1 MYNYRG
7 KARQEWSQVR
17 RKALW
22 VKLEASLG
30 HKKIN
35 LINFTELSQRFNLG
49 SSFYRG
55 VQDIPLAKIVG
66 SVGRYQDFVQAFLP
80 TNESM
85 SDRWQSVAAA
95 YLNPTSRGLPPIEVC
110 QVGDCYF
117 VRDGNHRVSV
127 ARHLK
132 LPIIEAHVWEYLR
145 PVAGLAPGV
154 DIDTLLLEAERSDFL
169 EKTCLDKLR
178 ADHTIRFTAPGGY
191 TDILGQ
197 IAHYQQI
204 LTMVDGI
211 EMPYHEAMTAWY
223 DMIYETTVQSIEQA
237 GVLNSFPNRTAADF
251 FIWVIRHHQ
260 ELEKHYSQP
269 VMIEEAVSDI
279 RKEHRSNRLG
289 QSWQTFLR
297 WLKGLSHRID
307 SRR

>member
-7 KARQEWSQVR
+7 AAQREWSQAR

-22 VKLEASLG
+22 AKLQAGLG

-35 LINFTELSQRFNLG
+35 LINFAELSQRFNLG
-49 SSFYRG
+49 SSFYQG
-55 VQDIPLAKIVG
+55 VQDIPLDKIVG

-80 TNESM
+80 ANESM

-132 LPIIEAHVWEYLR
+132 LPIIEAHVWEYLQ

-154 DIDTLLLEAERSDFL
+154 DIDTLLLEAERRDFL
-169 EKTCLDKLR
+169 EKTGLDKIR
-178 ADHTIRFTAPGGY
+178 EDHSIRFTASGGY

-197 IAHYQQI
+197 IAHYQVI
-204 LTMVDGI
+204 LAMVDGVEI
-211 EMPYHEAMTAWY
+211 PYYEAVTAWY

-237 GVLNSFPNRTAADF
+237 GVLNNFPNRTTADF
-251 FIWVIRHHQ
+251 FIWVIRHHK
-260 ELEKHYSQP
+260 ELEEHYSQP
-269 VMIEEAVSDI
+269 VMIEQAVGDI
-279 RKEHRSNRLG
+279 RKEHRSSRLG
-289 QSWQTFLR
+289 QFWQTFLHG
-297 WLKGLSHRID
+297 LKAFSPWR
-307 SRR
+307 